1 MAWCTVKSYAL
12 LLFKFIVLCLHH
24 SFFFIASQ
32 EQTGTVAAGS
42 DNIGGKKVSFL
53 VFALN
58 VLLFCGQCCIYPST
72 LRRLMSYIY
81 GAPILDVSR

>member
-24 SFFFIASQ
+24 FFFFFIASQ
-32 EQTGTVAAGS
+32 EQTGTGATGS
-42 DNIGGKKVSFL
+42 DNIGGKKVSYL

-58 VLLFCGQCCIYPST
+58 VLLFCGQCCIYPLTFS
-72 LRRLMSYIY
+72 
-81 GAPILDVSR
+81 